1 MKTKCCHSF
10 NSIPVMLLIMVKCI
24 NQNLYEKKQPSLGHV
39 IKVSVLLLTFLKN
52 IGGCLTPLS
61 TILELYRDGEI
72 YWWRK
77 LEYPE
82 KTTDLSQVTDKLYHM
97 LLYRVHLVWAG
108 LELTTLTVIGT
119 DYIGSWIYDHDSPV
133 EKIG

>member
-1 MKTKCCHSF
+1 MKKKCCHSF
-10 NSIPVMLLIMVKCI
+10 NSIAVMLFIMVKCI
-24 NQNLYEKKQPSLGHV
+24 NQNLYDEKRPSLGHV
-39 IKVSVLLLTFLKN
+39 IKVSVLLLTFLKK

-82 KTTDLSQVTDKLYHM
+82 KTTDLSQVTDKFYHI

-108 LELTTLTVIGT
+108 FELTTLTVIGT

-133 EKIG
+133 KKIG